1 MLTETS
7 FLKSHKQFV
16 KRHLNRRSIKPVS
29 SIYPCARR
37 ITSRN
42 SREHFTG
49 PKLTDNV
56 ITLDQLM
63 IEVMDIIDGKM
74 KGKGS
79 KLRRPKSLKWIK
91 GGWR

>member
-1 MLTETS
+1 LTESS

-16 KRHLNRRSIKPVS
+16 KRHLNRRQIKPVS
-29 SIYPCARR
+29 SRYPYAHR

-49 PKLTDNV
+49 PKLTDNF
-56 ITLDQLM
+56 IALDQLM
-63 IEVMDIIDGKM
+63 IEVMDVIDARM
-74 KGKGS
+74 KGKGTTHRTP
-79 KLRRPKSLKWIK
+79 KLLKLIK